1 MKLQTLKTNL
11 LENRLPDSFMIFVCP
26 ENFFIADQY
35 IEMICNKSGKEKRLI
50 ESIFEQQSALSLVF
64 DFTDY
69 VNVLKTETFS
79 EFIEDYSELTDTII
93 VCNKVDKKIAE
104 LVKDYIIEVPKVE
117 KHHLAEYILQ
127 RCPELD
133 SLEVDWLLQATNQDI
148 YKINNELDK
157 LLVFSAK
164 ERKGVLAHLKFEPG
178 SDLFSLDTY
187 TLRDAIIY
195 NNKNIL
201 VEYLKHQ
208 ESHQIELLSLVG
220 LILKHARALL
230 SVKYTKRKAE
240 ELGLT
245 YGYYKRLLSEPWIPQ
260 EHLQSIIKITA
271 NIDLQLKS
279 GLLEMPKNRQIDYLL
294 ARLCK

>member
-64 DFTDY
+64 DFTEY

-79 EFIEDYSELTDTII
+79 EFIEDYSELTDTIV

-104 LVKDYIIEVPKVE
+104 LVKDYIIEIPKVE

-133 SLEVDWLLQATNQDI
+133 NLEIDWLLQATSQDI

-157 LLVFSAK
+157 LLVFPAK
-164 ERKGVLAHLKFEPG
+164 ERKGILAHLKFEPG

-187 TLRDAIIY
+187 ALRDAIIY

-201 VEYLKHQ
+201 IDYLKHQ
-208 ESHQIELLSLVG
+208 ESCQIELLSLVG

-260 EHLQSIIKITA
+260 ERLQSIIKITA